1 MSRKKITPG
10 TLCLIIAGSQTGKYC
25 VAERYVR
32 AEEFLPEVSATCVA
46 ACDGWLVSGPNI
58 VGIATINYGEKH
70 RPVLNRCICHERHLL
85 PISPDEV
92 TEIKRELEER
102 V

>member
-1 MSRKKITPG
+1 MNNKITPG
-10 TLCLIIAGSQTGKYC
+10 TLCLIIAGLQMGKYC

-32 AEEFLPEVSATCVA
+32 AEELLPEVSADCVA
-46 ACDGWLVSGPNI
+46 ACDGWLVSGPSI
-58 VGIATINYGEKH
+58 VGIVDINYGEKH
-70 RPVLNRCICHERHLL
+70 HAVLNWSICSEQHLL

-92 TEIKRELEER
+92 SEIKRELEVR

>member
-1 MSRKKITPG
+1 MNNKITPG

-32 AEEFLPEVSATCVA
+32 AEELIPEVSARCVA
-46 ACDGWLVSGPNI
+46 ACDGWLVSGPSI
-58 VGIATINYGEKH
+58 VGIADINYGEKH
-70 RPVLNRCICHERHLL
+70 RAVLNRCICREQHLL

-92 TEIKRELEER
+92 NEIKRELEAA